1 MLRRQGLLA
10 VVLCMML
17 VVVAA
22 CGGGA
27 NSANTANSGQA
38 AGNSGSGSAN
48 TGAAGEATAGK
59 ESAGDAAGES
69 GPGSITLDKP
79 VTIEFWHAMS
89 GHLEEVLQQLAD
101 EFQNENPNM
110 TVKLVAQG
118 SYDDLSQKLMA
129 AAKAKTSPV
138 MSQAYA
144 NWQTEYVKNALIED
158 LTPYIN
164 DSKVGLSAADQS
176 DIVKAFMDD
185 NTWDGR
191 LYGLPFNKSTE
202 VLYYNQD
209 YLDQFKLSVPATWD
223 EVKAAAKTLTTT
235 IGGKKVV
242 GIGFENSVSG
252 NLATYVKQAGGEF
265 VTEDGRV
272 AFNSPEGEKA
282 LGYLHDLI
290 VTAKTGRLAGE
301 DGYMSDPFGRGD
313 VAMYI
318 GSSAGTSFVNGA
330 VNGKFKWATAP
341 LPKDQA
347 AASPFQGTNVIVFQ
361 SASSEEKLVAWEF
374 GKFLIS
380 KESTIQWAKETGYV
394 PVRSS
399 ALEDDEWKAFIGE
412 HPEQQAA
419 SEQFDSAFGEPHLDG
434 YNKLRTDVSK
444 RIDEVLHGQKTVKE
458 GLESAEQAAVESL
471 K

>member
-1 MLRRQGLLA
+1 MLHKKLISVLMLCLIMIA
-10 VVLCMML
+10 VT
-17 VVVAA
+17 A

-27 NSANTANSGQA
+27 NPANTGNAAGNPTADAANSG
-38 AGNSGSGSAN
+38 N
-48 TGAAGEATAGK
+48 TGAGGNAANGVEGSAEA
-59 ESAGDAAGES
+59 
-69 GPGSITLDKP
+69 GPGSITLDQP

-101 EFQNENPNM
+101 EFHNQNPNI

-129 AAKAKTSPV
+129 AAKAKTSPT
-138 MSQAYA
+138 MSQAYS
-144 NWQTEYVKNALIED
+144 NWQTEYVANDLIED
-158 LTPYIN
+158 LTPYLN
-164 DSKVGLSAADQS
+164 DTKVGLSAEDQV
-176 DIVKAFMDD
+176 DIVKAFLED
-185 NTWDGR
+185 NTWDGK

-223 EVKAAAKTLTTT
+223 EVKTAAAKLTTEMN
-235 IGGKKVV
+235 GKKVV

-252 NLATYVKQAGGEF
+252 NLATYVKQAGGEY
-265 VTEDGRV
+265 VTNDGKV

-282 LGYLHDLI
+282 LGYLYDLI
-290 VTAKTGRLAGE
+290 VTNKTGRLAGE

-318 GSSAGTSFVNGA
+318 GSSAGTSFVGSA
-330 VNGKFKWATAP
+330 VNGKFKWSTAP
-341 LPKDQA
+341 LPKDKV

-361 SASSEEKLVAWEF
+361 SAAPEQKLAAWEF

-380 KESTIQWAKETGYV
+380 KASTILWARETGYV

-399 ALEDDEWKAFIGE
+399 ALEDSAWTDFIAE
-412 HPEQQAA
+412 HPEQKAA
-419 SEQFDSAFGEPHLDG
+419 SQQFDSAFGEPHLNG
-434 YNKLRTDVSK
+434 YNQLRTDVSK
-444 RIDEVLHGQKTVKE
+444 QIDEVLHGQKSVKE
-458 GLESAEQAAVESL
+458 GLASAEQAALDSL
-471 K
+471 KP